1 MKQLII
7 IAICITFTTSCS
19 KHVENYIP
27 NISGYWEIEKVT
39 LPDGTVKEYAYNN
52 TIDYLEITDSING
65 IRKKLKPT
73 LNNTFETSNII
84 ENFEIKIENDSLNLY
99 YKTPFDTWKETILLA
114 TESQLK
120 VVNKNKAVFV
130 YKRFEP
136 IKITN

>member
-7 IAICITFTTSCS
+7 IAICITFITSCS
-19 KHVENYIP
+19 KHVKNYIP